1 MAKYSRGRA
10 EIKSPE
16 RTKIWVEPK
25 LKRLYLRDVTN
36 RLNFLRG
43 QGMANMYVWSS
54 KRSYKNGYV
63 WQDLSENDFIYP
75 CHGNEYILKGS
86 QLLDKS
92 ISFRSYET
100 ELSAVNTNSSE
111 TSSNSSEDSNSPA
124 IMFLKEGILNS
135 AEVGDNKD
143 CVAEL
148 PREEISPPHS
158 RSSSQTIE
166 SLMDCI
172 EADAS
177 ADIRDQ
183 SAENDHSSRRMKAT
197 PVLMQLIGCGSRRIK
212 DC

>member
-1 MAKYSRGRA
+1 M
-10 EIKSPE
+10 
-16 RTKIWVEPK
+16 
-25 LKRLYLRDVTN
+25 
-36 RLNFLRG
+36 
-43 QGMANMYVWSS
+43 
-54 KRSYKNGYV
+54 
-63 WQDLSENDFIYP
+63 
-75 CHGNEYILKGS
+75 GS

-124 IMFLKEGILNS
+124 IVRRKSHSRSSLNGLNEHKIYKAMIGMNASTQTDVLKRGRILNS

-158 RSSSQTIE
+158 RFSSQTIE

-183 SAENDHSSRRMKAT
+183 SAENDCPSRRMKAT
-197 PVLMQLIGCGSRRIK
+197 PILMQLIGCGSRRVK